1 MTEYFKRYSGIL
13 MHPTSLPGRFGIGDF
28 GKEAYDFIDFL
39 EKSGQTIWQV
49 LPFGH
54 TGFGDSPYQAF
65 SAFAGQPLLISPEK
79 LLDEGLLDE
88 QDLTEYPDINSYSVE
103 YGEVINAKTKILKK
117 AYESFIKDTYKARRT
132 KLERIYTDNARRA
145 FEKSIACDMD
155 MISEDVLEAADEI
168 DANSIRIIE
177 AEDRV
182 PDRKCEPEA
191 VTDNLWSITKE
202 GFEAFCEKEAYWL
215 DDYALFMAGKEAHE
229 GRCWLEWES
238 DLREGIKKVK
248 KIWSNKL
255 SASVGYYKFIQY
267 IFEVQWSE
275 LRAYANEK
283 GIMLVGDMPIFVSMD
298 SADVWSDRQLFLL
311 ESDGYPKV
319 VAGVPPDYFSAT
331 GQLWGNPLYDW
342 RVHKRRRFDWWI
354 KRIEKQ
360 LEWFD
365 FIRIDHFRGFEAYY
379 AIPYGEENAINGKW
393 CPGPGAD
400 LFDALKERFGEELP
414 VWAEDLGIITPPVEK
429 LRDDY
434 NLPGM
439 KVLQFA
445 FSDEKD
451 NNLLP
456 HHFTTENCIC
466 YTGTHDNATTVGW
479 YFEEADDVLRDRVRR
494 YMNTDGR
501 RIHMDFI
508 RTAMA
513 SVAKYAVF
521 PIQDLLGFG
530 NDCRMNTPSV
540 AGGNWT
546 FRYRKEC
553 LTDGLAYELRAMTEL
568 YGRGVKIE

>member
-1 MTEYFKRYSGIL
+1 MAENFKRYSGIL
-13 MHPTSLPGRFGIGDF
+13 MHPTSLPGKFGIGDF
-28 GKEAYDFIDFL
+28 GKEAYDFVDFL

-79 LLDEGLLDE
+79 LWEEGLLE
-88 QDLTEYPDINSYSVE
+88 EKDLEEYPEINLYSVE
-103 YGEVINAKTKILKK
+103 YGRVIEAKTKLLKK
-117 AYESFIKDTYKARRT
+117 AYKDFISGTADERRT
-132 KLERIYTDNARRA
+132 CLEEFYT
-145 FEKSIACDMD
+145 EEVKKI
-155 MISEDVLEAADEI
+155 ISEGILEDTEALEEVKEVSADE
-168 DANSIRIIE
+168 E
-177 AEDRV
+177 LE
-182 PDRKCEPEA
+182 
-191 VTDNLWSITKE
+191 VTFDNLWSITKE
-202 GFEAFCEKEAYWL
+202 GFKEFCEKEAYWL
-215 DDYALFMAGKEAHE
+215 DDYALFMAGKDEHG

-238 DLREGIKKVK
+238 DLKDGAKKVK
-248 KIWSNKL
+248 KAWSEKL
-255 SASVGYYKFIQY
+255 FDSVGYYKFIQY
-267 IFEVQWSE
+267 IFDVQWLE
-275 LRAYANEK
+275 LRAYANDK
-283 GIMLVGDMPIFVSMD
+283 GIKIVGDMPIFVSMD
-298 SADVWSDRQLFLL
+298 STDVWADRKLFLL
-311 ESDGYPKV
+311 ESEGYPTV

-342 RVHKRRRFDWWI
+342 KAHKRRKFDWWI

-379 AIPYGEENAINGKW
+379 AIPYGEETAVNGKW

-400 LFDALKERFGEELP
+400 LFDALKEKFGYELP

-445 FSDEKD
+445 FSNEKD
-451 NNLLP
+451 NDLMP
-456 HHFTTENCIC
+456 HHFTTKNCIC
-466 YTGTHDNATTVGW
+466 YTGTHDNATTLGW
-479 YFEEADDVLRDRVRR
+479 YFEDADEVVRDRVRR
-494 YMNTDGR
+494 YMNTDGS

-513 SVAKYAVF
+513 SIARYAVF

-553 LTDGLAYELRAMTEL
+553 LTDELAAELRAMTEL
-568 YGRGVKIE
+568 YGRCGVDL

>member
-1 MTEYFKRYSGIL
+1 MAGDFKRYSGIL
-13 MHPTSLPGRFGIGDF
+13 MHPTSLPGKFGIGDF
-28 GKEAYDFIDFL
+28 GLEAYDFVDFL

-79 LLDEGLLDE
+79 LFEEGLLE
-88 QDLTEYPDINSYSVE
+88 EKELKEYPEINLYSVE

-117 AYESFIKDTYKARRT
+117 AYEAFMSGTADERRSELEKVYIDNVKA
-132 KLERIYTDNARRA
+132 A
-145 FEKSIACDMD
+145 FEKVL
-155 MISEDVLEAADEI
+155 SEDEVLVSED
-168 DANSIRIIE
+168 IE
-177 AEDRV
+177 AEVEEDR
-182 PDRKCEPEA
+182 EA
-191 VTDNLWSITKE
+191 VNNESELEVVIDDLWNVTKE
-202 GFEAFCEKEAYWL
+202 GFEEFCEKEAYWL
-215 DDYALFMAGKEAHE
+215 DDYALFMAGKDDNE

-238 DLREGIKKVK
+238 DLRDGGKKTK
-248 KIWSNKL
+248 KTWSNRL
-255 SASVGYYKFIQY
+255 ADSVGYYKFIQY
-267 IFEVQWSE
+267 LFDVQWSE
-275 LRAYANEK
+275 LRAYANDK
-283 GIMLVGDMPIFVSMD
+283 GIKIVGDMPIFVSMD
-298 SADVWSDRQLFLL
+298 STDVWADRKLFLL
-311 ESDGYPKV
+311 ESDGYPTV
-319 VAGVPPDYFSAT
+319 VAGVPPDYFGAT

-342 RVHKRRRFDWWI
+342 KVHKKRKFDWWI

-379 AIPYGEENAINGKW
+379 AIPYSEETAINGKW
-393 CPGPGAD
+393 CPGPCAD
-400 LFDALKERFGEELP
+400 LFDALKASFGEELP

-445 FSDEKD
+445 FSNEKD
-451 NNLLP
+451 NDLMP
-456 HHFTTENCIC
+456 HHFTTKNCIC

-479 YFEEADDVLRDRVRR
+479 YYEEANDVLRDRVRR
-494 YMNTDGR
+494 YMNTDGSR
-501 RIHMDFI
+501 VHMDFI
-508 RTAMA
+508 RTAM
-513 SVAKYAVF
+513 SSIAKYSVF

-553 LTDGLAYELRAMTEL
+553 LTDELAAELKAMTEL
-568 YGRGVKIE
+568 YGRCGKDLGEE